1 MNKTMMKLVVATEG
15 MFFVC
20 LILSFIY
27 MAFTTGYEPHDLKAL
42 DIKET
47 GIITI
52 ILIVSSFTLWL
63 AERNYKKGKIKGLK
77 IWLIITILLGAV
89 FLAGEGKGY
98 FRLIHENVTLGG
110 SVFGTSFY
118 TLTGFHGFHV
128 FIGLIMLSIIL
139 TLTFL
144 GDFNKSRSNVITA
157 VGYYW
162 HFVDIV
168 WIVVFTV
175 IYILPHFT
183 NI

>member
-1 MNKTMMKLVVATEG
+1 MNKTMMKLVVGTEG

-20 LILSFIY
+20 LIMSFVY
-27 MAFTTGYEPHDLKAL
+27 MAFTSGFEPHELNAL
-42 DIKET
+42 DIQKT
-47 GIITI
+47 GIFTI
-52 ILIVSSFTLWL
+52 VLIISSFTFWM
-63 AERNYKKGKIKGLK
+63 ADRNYKKGKIKNLK
-77 IWLIITILLGAV
+77 IWLIITILLGAI
-89 FLAGEGKGY
+89 FLVGQGKEY
-98 FRLIHENVTLGG
+98 WRLVNDHVTLGG

-128 FIGLIMLSIIL
+128 FVGLIILSIVL
-139 TLTFL
+139 LLTFL
-144 GDFNKSRSNVITA
+144 GDFNKSNSNVITA

-175 IYILPHFT
+175 VYVLPHFT